1 MPQIQQHITPETAAI
16 NTRNIGG
23 IGALAAEISLACEN
37 SNVMPSR
44 VRSALERAASDDC
57 LLSAA
62 QRETSAHCYARHVLY
77 SDPVGRFTILAIVWG
92 AGQFSPP
99 HAHDTW
105 CAYAVY
111 DGPLQETVY
120 AANAAL
126 LAKPVCTEVRNPGYS
141 CFAGAGLD
149 QIHRLGNSGPT
160 PAISIHVYG
169 VERDRVSTH
178 VNRVL
183 EIEDEKGSVA

>member
-1 MPQIQQHITPETAAI
+1 MPQTQQVVPQAAAI
-16 NTRNIGG
+16 SSRNVGS
-23 IGALAAEISLACEN
+23 IGALAAEITLACE
-37 SNVMPSR
+37 SPHMPTR
-44 VRSALERAASDDC
+44 IRSALERAVADP
-57 LLSAA
+57 LLLGAE

-77 SDPVGRFTILAIVWG
+77 SDPLGRFTIIAIVWG
-92 AGQFSPP
+92 ARQFSPA
-99 HAHDTW
+99 HAHETW

-111 DGPLQETVY
+111 DGPLRETVY
-120 AANAAL
+120 AVNTDL

-149 QIHRLGNSGPT
+149 QIHRLGNSGTT

-169 VERDRVSTH
+169 VERERVSTH